1 MCSVHGLQVHLGV
14 PVGVVDDDD
23 VGGVQ
28 VDTETSGSRRQHEEE
43 LLAILGVV
51 LFDLASMI

>member
-1 MCSVHGLQVHLGV
+1 LGV

-51 LFDLASMI
+51 LFDLASML